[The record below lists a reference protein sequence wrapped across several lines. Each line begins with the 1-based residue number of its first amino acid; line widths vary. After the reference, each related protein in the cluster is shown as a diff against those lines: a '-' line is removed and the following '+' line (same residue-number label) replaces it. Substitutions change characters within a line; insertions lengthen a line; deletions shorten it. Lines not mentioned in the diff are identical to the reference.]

1 MTRHASYKSILSLA
15 IRLVILSLDIWG
27 IFTPGLTQTA
37 VYATSGPQGFFMG
50 WFNWMKIPPLL
61 AFGPPDTIYK
71 NKCPDKRFGQIEH
84 GLERGFV
91 EVYKGDA

>member
-1 MTRHASYKSILSLA
+1 
-15 IRLVILSLDIWG
+15 
-27 IFTPGLTQTA
+27 
-37 VYATSGPQGFFMG
+37 MG

-84 GLERGFV
+84 GLERGFG